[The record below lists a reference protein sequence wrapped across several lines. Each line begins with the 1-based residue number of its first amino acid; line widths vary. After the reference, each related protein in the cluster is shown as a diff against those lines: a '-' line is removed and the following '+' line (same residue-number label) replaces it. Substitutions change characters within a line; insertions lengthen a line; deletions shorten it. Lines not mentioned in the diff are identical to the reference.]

1 MKKALCTGS
10 FDPVTNGHVNIF
22 ERAATLV
29 DELIVCVFIN
39 KHKKSLFSIE
49 ERVELLR
56 ESTLHIDN
64 LTVDSSEGLVSDYL
78 KKNDIN
84 LIIRGLRSGVDFE
97 YEYNQAQ
104 MLHHLVPN
112 MNTIYLMTAPEYIFI
127 SSSAIRELSQFKGDV
142 HKLVPECVEIA
153 LREKQQKISECD
165 LAK

>member
-10 FDPVTNGHVNIF
+10 FDPVTNGHVNVF
-22 ERAATLV
+22 ERAATLA

-39 KHKKSLFSIE
+39 KNKKPLFSVE

-64 LTVDSSEGLVSDYL
+64 LTVDSYDGLVSEYI

-84 LIIRGLRSGVDFE
+84 VIIRGLRSSTDFE
-97 YEYNQAQ
+97 YEYYQAQ

-127 SSSAIRELSQFKGDV
+127 SSSAIRELAQFNGDV

-153 LREKQQKISECD
+153 LRDKQKNSE
-165 LAK
+165 

>member
-22 ERAATLV
+22 ERAASLV

-39 KHKKSLFSIE
+39 KHKKPLFSLE

-64 LTVDSSEGLVSDYL
+64 LTVDSSEGLVSDYI

-127 SSSAIRELSQFKGDV
+127 SSSAIRELAQFQGNV

-153 LREKQQKISECD
+153 LRDRQQKVSE
-165 LAK
+165 

>member
-39 KHKKSLFSIE
+39 KNKKSLFSLE

-64 LTVDSSEGLVSDYL
+64 LTVDSCDGLVSEYL

-84 LIIRGLRSGVDFE
+84 VIIRGLRSGVDFE

-112 MNTIYLMTAPEYIFI
+112 MNTIYLMTAPEYVFI
-127 SSSAIRELSQFKGDV
+127 SSSAIRELAQFNGDV

-153 LREKQQKISECD
+153 LRDKQKILE
-165 LAK
+165 

>member
-39 KHKKSLFSIE
+39 KHKKSLFTLE

-56 ESTLHIDN
+56 ESTLHIEN
-64 LTVDSSEGLVSDYL
+64 LTVDSSDGLVSDYL

-127 SSSAIRELSQFKGDV
+127 SSSAIRELAQFNGDV

-153 LREKQQKISECD
+153 LRDKQKNLE
-165 LAK
+165 

>member
-22 ERAATLV
+22 ERAATIV

-39 KHKKSLFSIE
+39 KNKKSLFSIE
-49 ERVELLR
+49 ERVDLLR

-64 LTVDSSEGLVSDYL
+64 LTVDSSDGLVADYI

-84 LIIRGLRSGVDFE
+84 LIIRGLRSSLDFE

-112 MNTIYLMTAPEYIFI
+112 VNTIYLLTAPEYLFI
-127 SSSAIRELSQFKGDV
+127 SSSAIRELAQFKGDV

-153 LREKQQKISECD
+153 LRNKQQKNLE
-165 LAK
+165 

>member
-22 ERAATLV
+22 ERAATFV
-29 DELIVCVFIN
+29 DELVVCVFIN
-39 KHKKSLFSIE
+39 KHKKSLFSLE

-64 LTVDSSEGLVSDYL
+64 LTVDYSEGLVADYI

-84 LIIRGLRSGVDFE
+84 LVIRGLRSAVDFE

-112 MNTIYLMTAPEYIFI
+112 MNTIYLMTAPEYLFI
-127 SSSAIRELSQFKGDV
+127 SSSAIRELAQFQGDV

-153 LREKQQKISECD
+153 LREKQQKISE
-165 LAK
+165 

>member
-1 MKKALCTGS
+1 MKRAICTGS

-22 ERAATLV
+22 ERAASLV

-39 KHKKSLFSIE
+39 KRKNPMFTAQ

-64 LTVDSSEGLVSDYL
+64 LTVDSYDGLVSDYI
-78 KKNDIN
+78 KANDIN
-84 LIIRGLRSGVDFE
+84 IIIRGLRSAGDFE

-104 MLHHLVPN
+104 MVKHLVPEV
-112 MNTIYLMTAPEYIFI
+112 NTIFLLTAPEFLFI
-127 SSSAIRELSQFKGDV
+127 SSSGIRELAQFHGDV

-153 LREKQQKISECD
+153 LREKQGKIPE
-165 LAK
+165 

>member
-22 ERAATLV
+22 ERAAKIV
-29 DELIVCVFIN
+29 DELVVCVFVN
-39 KHKKSLFSIE
+39 KHKKPLFTLE

-56 ESTLHIDN
+56 ESTIHIEN
-64 LTVDSSEGLVSDYL
+64 LTVDSNEGLVSDYI

-84 LIIRGLRSGVDFE
+84 LVIRGLRSAVDFE

-104 MLHHLVPN
+104 MLNHLVPGV
-112 MNTIYLMTAPEYIFI
+112 NTIFLLTSPEFLFI
-127 SSSAIRELSQFKGDV
+127 SSSAIRELAQFQGDV

-153 LREKQQKISECD
+153 LREKQQKISE
-165 LAK
+165 